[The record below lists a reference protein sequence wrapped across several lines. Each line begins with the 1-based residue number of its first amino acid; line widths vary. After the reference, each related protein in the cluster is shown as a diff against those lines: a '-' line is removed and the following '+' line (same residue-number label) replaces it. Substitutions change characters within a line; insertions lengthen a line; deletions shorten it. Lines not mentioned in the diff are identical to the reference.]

1 MHVAIFA
8 SVVVGRAAG
17 RPPGPLV
24 AAAARRPRRPER
36 ARAALRCSRTAAA
49 TRSTPSRT
57 SSVCSPDGGGRMHHG
72 GVTDPAPEATL
83 TGRLLV
89 ATPAL
94 GDSNFERSVVLV
106 LDHDEDGALGVV
118 INRPTPVDVAEVLP
132 VWQPFATE
140 PGVLFQGGP
149 VALDS
154 ALGLALV
161 PGRGRGRAA
170 RLAPGR
176 RTARPGRPRRAAR
189 GARRRGHPAADL
201 RRLRRLGRRPAGGR
215 ARRGRLVRR
224 RGALRRRRRRRRRRR
239 SARRPRTSGA
249 QVLRRQGG
257 DLAMVSTYLDDPS
270 LN

>member
-1 MHVAIFA
+1 
-8 SVVVGRAAG
+8 
-17 RPPGPLV
+17 
-24 AAAARRPRRPER
+24 
-36 ARAALRCSRTAAA
+36 
-49 TRSTPSRT
+49 
-57 SSVCSPDGGGRMHHG
+57 MHHG

-132 VWQPFATE
+132 VWQPLATE

-161 PGRGRGRAA
+161 PGEGEDEPLGWRRVVGRLGLVDLDVPPEVLAA
-170 RLAPGR
+170 EV
-176 RTARPGRPRRAAR
+176 T
-189 GARRRGHPAADL
+189 PAADL
-201 RRLRRLGRRPAGGR
+201 RR
-215 ARRGRLVRR
+215 VRR
-224 RGALRRRRRRRRRRR
+224 AGAPASWRTSWPRAPGTSSRRASAPAATTPATR
-239 SARRPRTSGA
+239 SARRRRTSGA
-249 QVLRRQGG
+249 RSCAAR
-257 DLAMVSTYLDDPS
+257 AATWRWCRPTSTTPP
-270 LN
+270 